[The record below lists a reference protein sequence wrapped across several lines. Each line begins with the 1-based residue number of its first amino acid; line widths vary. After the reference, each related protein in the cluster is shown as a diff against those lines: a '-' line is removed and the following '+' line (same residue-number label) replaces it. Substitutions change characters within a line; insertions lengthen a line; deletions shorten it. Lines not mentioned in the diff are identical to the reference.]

1 MAVKATRV
9 KGTVMLNQPNA
20 KKSLGKRI
28 STEVKRHWQL
38 YVMLILPV
46 TYLIIFAYLP
56 MGGAIIAFKDYSIRG
71 GIWGSDW
78 VGLKHFK
85 NFFTTPDF
93 KVLMRNT
100 LALSLYSLVISFPM
114 PILLA
119 LAINEMRGRHYK
131 KVVQMVTY
139 LPYFISTVVLVGI
152 MQNIFSIR
160 TGLVNNIITALG
172 GTAVDFMGKPELF
185 RSLYV
190 WSGVWQG
197 MGYSAVIYIAA
208 LASVDTSQVE
218 AAIIDGAGRFA
229 RVWNVDIPAI
239 MPTIVI
245 QLILAVGS
253 IMSLGF
259 EKVYLMQ
266 NPVNMQ
272 FSEIISTFVYKRG
285 LINFQYSY
293 ATAVG
298 LFNSVCNLVL
308 IVLANMF
315 SKKVNETSLW

>member
-1 MAVKATRV
+1 MAVRTTGEKGRV
-9 KGTVMLNQPNA
+9 MKNQPNA
-20 KKSLGKRI
+20 KKSMGKRI
-28 STEVKRHWQL
+28 SVEVKRHWQL
-38 YVMLILPV
+38 YLMLVLPV
-46 TYLIIFAYLP
+46 TYLIIFAYFP

-71 GIWGSDW
+71 GIWGSEW

-93 KVLMRNT
+93 KNLMTNT
-100 LALSLYSLVISFPM
+100 LALSLYSLIISFPM

-131 KVVQMVTY
+131 KMVQMVTY

-152 MQNIFSIR
+152 MQNIFSVR
-160 TGLVNNIITALG
+160 TGLVNNIITLFG

-208 LASVDTSQVE
+208 LASVDISQTE

-253 IMSLGF
+253 IMCLGF

-272 FSEIISTFVYKRG
+272 SSEIISTFVYKRG

>member
-1 MAVKATRV
+1 MGVKTTRE
-9 KGTVMLNQPNA
+9 KGMVMNSRPNA
-20 KKSLGKRI
+20 KKSLRKRI
-28 STEVKRHWQL
+28 SVEVKRHWQL
-38 YVMLILPV
+38 YLMLVLPV
-46 TYLIIFAYLP
+46 SYLIIFAYLP
-56 MGGAIIAFKDYSIRG
+56 MGGAVIAFKDYSIRG

-93 KVLMRNT
+93 RNLMRNT
-100 LALSLYSLVISFPM
+100 LALSLYSLIISFPM

-131 KVVQMVTY
+131 KIVQMVTY
-139 LPYFISTVVLVGI
+139 MPYFISTVVLVGI
-152 MQNIFSIR
+152 MQNIFSVR
-160 TGLVNNIITALG
+160 TGLVNNIITLLG

-208 LASVDTSQVE
+208 LASVDISQTE

-272 FSEIISTFVYKRG
+272 SSEIISTFVYKRG

>member
-1 MAVKATRV
+1 MAVRTTGEKGRV
-9 KGTVMLNQPNA
+9 MKNQPNA
-20 KKSLGKRI
+20 KKSMGKRI
-28 STEVKRHWQL
+28 SVEVKRHWQL
-38 YVMLILPV
+38 YLMLVLPV
-46 TYLIIFAYLP
+46 TYLIIFCLSP
-56 MGGAIIAFKDYSIRG
+56 PWGGAVIAFKDYSIRG
-71 GIWGSDW
+71 GIWGSEW

-93 KVLMRNT
+93 KNLMTNT
-100 LALSLYSLVISFPM
+100 LALSLYSLIISFPM

-152 MQNIFSIR
+152 MQNIFSVR
-160 TGLVNNIITALG
+160 TGLVNNIIMLFG
-172 GTAVDFMGKPELF
+172 GKAIDFMGKPGLF

-197 MGYSAVIYIAA
+197 EGFRAILCNSGGAGWISIR
-208 LASVDTSQVE
+208 E
-218 AAIIDGAGRFA
+218 AAIMEGAGLLE

-272 FSEIISTFVYKRG
+272 TSEIISTFVYKRG

-298 LFNSVCNLVL
+298 LFNSVCNMVL

-315 SKKVNETSLW
+315 SKRVNETSLW

>member
-28 STEVKRHWQL
+28 STEVKRHWQV

-56 MGGAIIAFKDYSIRG
+56 MGGAVIAFKDYSIRG

>member
-1 MAVKATRV
+1 MAVRTTGEKGRV
-9 KGTVMLNQPNA
+9 MKNQPNA
-20 KKSLGKRI
+20 KKSMGKRI
-28 STEVKRHWQL
+28 SVEVKRHWQL
-38 YVMLILPV
+38 YLMLVLPV

-56 MGGAIIAFKDYSIRG
+56 MGGAVIAFKDYSIRG
-71 GIWGSDW
+71 GIWGSEW

-93 KVLMRNT
+93 KNLMTNT
-100 LALSLYSLVISFPM
+100 LALSLYSLIISFPM

-152 MQNIFSIR
+152 MQNIFSVR
-160 TGLVNNIITALG
+160 TGLVNNIIMLFG
-172 GTAVDFMGKPELF
+172 GKAIDFMGKPGLF

-208 LASVDTSQVE
+208 LASVDISQTE

-272 FSEIISTFVYKRG
+272 TSEIISTFVYKRG

-298 LFNSVCNLVL
+298 LFNSVCNTVL

-315 SKKVNETSLW
+315 SKRVNETSLW

>member
-1 MAVKATRV
+1 MKTGAMKVKAKNKNRV
-9 KGTVMLNQPNA
+9 KNSN
-20 KKSLGKRI
+20 
-28 STEVKRHWQL
+28 WQFWAIIA
-38 YVMLILPV
+38 VPLIYAIV
-46 TYLIIFAYLP
+46 FAYIP
-56 MGGAIIAFKDYSIRG
+56 MGGVILAFKDYSIRK

-78 VGLKHFK
+78 VGLRYFK
-85 NFFTTPDF
+85 QFLLSPSSS
-93 KVLMRNT
+93 KVIINT
-100 LALSLYSLVISFPM
+100 LVLGFYSLLASFPI

-119 LAINEMRGRHYK
+119 VGLNEVKAVKFK
-131 KVVQMVTY
+131 KTVQMITY
-139 LPYFISTVVLVGI
+139 APYFISTVVMVGML
-152 MQNIFSIR
+152 MQMTDLRIGIINKLL
-160 TGLVNNIITALG
+160 GLFGVGPVNFFG
-172 GTAVDFMGKPELF
+172 DVDIF

>member
-1 MAVKATRV
+1 MGVKTTRE
-9 KGTVMLNQPNA
+9 KGMVMNSRPNA
-20 KKSLGKRI
+20 KKSLRKRI
-28 STEVKRHWQL
+28 SVEVKRHWQL
-38 YVMLILPV
+38 YLMLVLPV
-46 TYLIIFAYLP
+46 SYLIIFAYLP
-56 MGGAIIAFKDYSIRG
+56 MGGAVIAFKDYSIRG

-93 KVLMRNT
+93 RNLMRNT
-100 LALSLYSLVISFPM
+100 LALSLYSLIISFPM

-131 KVVQMVTY
+131 KIVQMVTY

-152 MQNIFSIR
+152 MQNIFSVR
-160 TGLVNNIITALG
+160 TGLVNNIITLLG

-208 LASVDTSQVE
+208 LASVDISQTE

-272 FSEIISTFVYKRG
+272 SSEIISTFVYKRG

>member
-1 MAVKATRV
+1 MAVKTSRA
-9 KGTVMLNQPNA
+9 KGTVMLNQPNT

-56 MGGAIIAFKDYSIRG
+56 MGGAVIAFKDYSIRG

-93 KVLMRNT
+93 KILMRNT

-160 TGLVNNIITALG
+160 TGLINNIITALG

>member
-1 MAVKATRV
+1 
-9 KGTVMLNQPNA
+9 ML
-20 KKSLGKRI
+20 
-28 STEVKRHWQL
+28 V
-38 YVMLILPV
+38 LPV

-56 MGGAIIAFKDYSIRG
+56 MGGAVIAFKDYSIRG
-71 GIWGSDW
+71 GIWGSEW

-93 KVLMRNT
+93 KNLMTNT
-100 LALSLYSLVISFPM
+100 LALSLYSLIISFPM

-152 MQNIFSIR
+152 MQNIFSVR
-160 TGLVNNIITALG
+160 TGLVNNIIMLFG
-172 GTAVDFMGKPELF
+172 GKAIDFMGKPGLF

-208 LASVDTSQVE
+208 LASVDISQTE

-272 FSEIISTFVYKRG
+272 TSEIISTFVYKRG

-298 LFNSVCNLVL
+298 LFNSVCNMVL

-315 SKKVNETSLW
+315 SKRVNETSLW

>member
-1 MAVKATRV
+1 MAVRTTGEKGRV
-9 KGTVMLNQPNA
+9 MKNQPNA
-20 KKSLGKRI
+20 KKSMGKRI
-28 STEVKRHWQL
+28 SVEVKRHWQL
-38 YVMLILPV
+38 YLMLVLPV
-46 TYLIIFAYLP
+46 TYLIIFAYFP

-71 GIWGSDW
+71 GIWGSEW

-93 KVLMRNT
+93 KNLMTNT
-100 LALSLYSLVISFPM
+100 LALSLYSLIISFPM

-152 MQNIFSIR
+152 MQNIFSVR
-160 TGLVNNIITALG
+160 TGLVNNIIMLFG
-172 GTAVDFMGKPELF
+172 GKAVDFMGKPGLF

-208 LASVDTSQVE
+208 LASVDISQTE

-272 FSEIISTFVYKRG
+272 TSEIISTFVYKRG

-298 LFNSVCNLVL
+298 LFNSVCNMVL

-315 SKKVNETSLW
+315 SKRVNETSLW

>member
-56 MGGAIIAFKDYSIRG
+56 MGGAVIAFKDYSIRG

-315 SKKVNETSLW
+315 SKK

>member
-1 MAVKATRV
+1 MGVKTTRE
-9 KGTVMLNQPNA
+9 KGMVMNSRPNA

-28 STEVKRHWQL
+28 SVEVKRHWQL
-38 YVMLILPV
+38 YLMLVLPV
-46 TYLIIFAYLP
+46 TYLLIFAYIP

-93 KVLMRNT
+93 RNLMRNT
-100 LALSLYSLVISFPM
+100 LILSLYSLIISFPM

-131 KVVQMVTY
+131 KMVQMVTY

-152 MQNIFSIR
+152 MQNIFSVR
-160 TGLVNNIITALG
+160 TGLVNNMITLLG

-208 LASVDTSQVE
+208 LASVDISQTE

-272 FSEIISTFVYKRG
+272 SSEIISTFVYKRG

>member
-1 MAVKATRV
+1 MAVRTTGEKGRV
-9 KGTVMLNQPNA
+9 MKNQPNA
-20 KKSLGKRI
+20 KKSMGKRI
-28 STEVKRHWQL
+28 SVEVKRHWQL
-38 YVMLILPV
+38 YLMLVLPV
-46 TYLIIFAYLP
+46 AYLIIFAYLP
-56 MGGAIIAFKDYSIRG
+56 MGGAVIAFKDYSIRG
-71 GIWGSDW
+71 GIWGSEW

-93 KVLMRNT
+93 KNLMTNT
-100 LALSLYSLVISFPM
+100 LALSLYSLIISFPM

-131 KVVQMVTY
+131 KMVQMVTY

-152 MQNIFSIR
+152 MQNIFSVR
-160 TGLVNNIITALG
+160 TGLVNNIITLFG

-208 LASVDTSQVE
+208 LASVDISQTE

-272 FSEIISTFVYKRG
+272 SSEIISTFVYKRG

>member
-1 MAVKATRV
+1 MAVKTTRV
-9 KGTVMLNQPNA
+9 KRAILKSQPNA
-20 KKSLGKRI
+20 KKNIWERI
-28 STEVKRHWQL
+28 SMEVKRHWQL
-38 YVMLILPV
+38 YLMLVLPV

-93 KVLMRNT
+93 SNLMRNT
-100 LALSLYSLVISFPM
+100 LALSLYSLIISFPM

-152 MQNIFSIR
+152 MQNILSVR
-160 TGLVNNIITALG
+160 TGLVNNVITLLG

-298 LFNSVCNLVL
+298 VFNSVCNLVL

>member
-152 MQNIFSIR
+152 MQNIFSVR
-160 TGLVNNIITALG
+160 TGLINNIITAFG
-172 GTAVDFMGKPELF
+172 GTAVDFMGKPEFF

>member
-1 MAVKATRV
+1 MT
-9 KGTVMLNQPNA
+9 
-20 KKSLGKRI
+20 
-28 STEVKRHWQL
+28 
-38 YVMLILPV
+38 
-46 TYLIIFAYLP
+46 
-56 MGGAIIAFKDYSIRG
+56 
-71 GIWGSDW
+71 
-78 VGLKHFK
+78 
-85 NFFTTPDF
+85 
-93 KVLMRNT
+93 NT
-100 LALSLYSLVISFPM
+100 LALSLYSLIISFPM

-131 KVVQMVTY
+131 KMVQMVTY

-152 MQNIFSIR
+152 MQNIFSVR
-160 TGLVNNIITALG
+160 TGLVNNIITLFG

-208 LASVDTSQVE
+208 LASVDISQTE

-272 FSEIISTFVYKRG
+272 SSEIISTFVYKRG

>member
-1 MAVKATRV
+1 MAVKTIRV
-9 KGTVMLNQPNA
+9 KGAILKSQPDV
-20 KKSLGKRI
+20 KKNIWKRI
-28 STEVKRHWQL
+28 SMEVKRHWQL
-38 YVMLILPV
+38 YLMLALPV

-78 VGLKHFK
+78 VGLKHFR

-93 KVLMRNT
+93 RNLMRNT
-100 LALSLYSLVISFPM
+100 LALSLYSLIISFPM

-152 MQNIFSIR
+152 MQNILSVR
-160 TGLVNNIITALG
+160 TGLVNNVITLLG

-272 FSEIISTFVYKRG
+272 YSEIISTFVYKRG

>member
-1 MAVKATRV
+1 
-9 KGTVMLNQPNA
+9 MLNQPNA

>member
-1 MAVKATRV
+1 MAVKTSRV
-9 KGTVMLNQPNA
+9 KGTVMLNQPNS

-56 MGGAIIAFKDYSIRG
+56 MGGAVIAFKDYSIRG

-93 KVLMRNT
+93 KILMRNT
-100 LALSLYSLVISFPM
+100 LALSLYSLIISFPM

-229 RVWNVDIPAI
+229 RVWNVDLPAI

-272 FSEIISTFVYKRG
+272 YSEIISTFVYKRG

>member
-1 MAVKATRV
+1 MAVRTTGDNGRV
-9 KGTVMLNQPNA
+9 MNSQPNS
-20 KKSLGKRI
+20 KKSMGKMI
-28 STEVKRHWQL
+28 YVEVIRHWQL
-38 YVMLILPV
+38 YLMLVLPV
-46 TYLIIFAYLP
+46 TYLIIFAYFP

-71 GIWGSDW
+71 GIWGSEW

-93 KVLMRNT
+93 KNLMTNT
-100 LALSLYSLVISFPM
+100 LALSLYSLIISFPM

-131 KVVQMVTY
+131 KMVQMVTY

-152 MQNIFSIR
+152 MQNIFSVR
-160 TGLVNNIITALG
+160 TGLVNNIITLFG

-208 LASVDTSQVE
+208 LASVDISQTE

-272 FSEIISTFVYKRG
+272 SSEIISTFVYKRG

>member
-1 MAVKATRV
+1 MAVRTTGEKGRV
-9 KGTVMLNQPNA
+9 MKNQPNA
-20 KKSLGKRI
+20 KKSMGKRI
-28 STEVKRHWQL
+28 SVEVKRHWQL
-38 YVMLILPV
+38 YLMLVLPV
-46 TYLIIFAYLP
+46 AYLIIFAYLP
-56 MGGAIIAFKDYSIRG
+56 MGGAVIAFKDYSIRG
-71 GIWGSDW
+71 GIWGSEW

-93 KVLMRNT
+93 KNLMTNT
-100 LALSLYSLVISFPM
+100 LALSLYSLIISFPM

-152 MQNIFSIR
+152 MQNIFSVR
-160 TGLVNNIITALG
+160 TGLVNNIIMLFG
-172 GTAVDFMGKPELF
+172 GKAIDFMGKPGLF

-208 LASVDTSQVE
+208 LASVDISQTE

-272 FSEIISTFVYKRG
+272 TSEIISTFVYKRG

-298 LFNSVCNLVL
+298 LFNSVCNMVL

-315 SKKVNETSLW
+315 SKRVNETSLW

>member
-56 MGGAIIAFKDYSIRG
+56 MGGAVIAFKDYSIRG

-272 FSEIISTFVYKRG
+272 SSEIISTFVYKRG

>member
-1 MAVKATRV
+1 MAVRTTGEKGRV
-9 KGTVMLNQPNA
+9 MKNQPNA
-20 KKSLGKRI
+20 KKSMGKRI
-28 STEVKRHWQL
+28 SVEVKRHWQL
-38 YVMLILPV
+38 YLMLVLPV

-56 MGGAIIAFKDYSIRG
+56 MGGAVIAFKDYSIRG
-71 GIWGSDW
+71 GIRGSEW

-93 KVLMRNT
+93 KNLMTNT
-100 LALSLYSLVISFPM
+100 LALSLYSLIISFPM

-152 MQNIFSIR
+152 MQNIFSVR
-160 TGLVNNIITALG
+160 TGLVNNIIMLFG
-172 GTAVDFMGKPELF
+172 GKAIDFMGKPGLF

-208 LASVDTSQVE
+208 LASVDISQTE

-272 FSEIISTFVYKRG
+272 TSEIISTFVYKRG

-298 LFNSVCNLVL
+298 LFNSVCNMVL

-315 SKKVNETSLW
+315 SKRVNETSLW

>member
-1 MAVKATRV
+1 MAVRTTGEKGRV
-9 KGTVMLNQPNA
+9 MKSQPND
-20 KKSLGKRI
+20 KKSMGKRI
-28 STEVKRHWQL
+28 SVEVKRHWQL
-38 YVMLILPV
+38 YLMLVLPV
-46 TYLIIFAYLP
+46 TYLIIFAYFP

-71 GIWGSDW
+71 GIWGSEW

-93 KVLMRNT
+93 KNLMTNT
-100 LALSLYSLVISFPM
+100 LALSLYSLIISFPM

-131 KVVQMVTY
+131 KMVQMVTY

-152 MQNIFSIR
+152 MQNIFSVR
-160 TGLVNNIITALG
+160 TGLVNNIITLFG

-208 LASVDTSQVE
+208 LASVDISQTE

-272 FSEIISTFVYKRG
+272 SSEIISTFVYKRG

>member
-1 MAVKATRV
+1 MGVKTTRE
-9 KGTVMLNQPNA
+9 KGMVMNSRPNA

-28 STEVKRHWQL
+28 SVEVKRHWQL
-38 YVMLILPV
+38 YLMLVLPV
-46 TYLIIFAYLP
+46 TYLLIFAYLP

-93 KVLMRNT
+93 RNLMRNT
-100 LALSLYSLVISFPM
+100 LILSLYSLIISFPM

-131 KVVQMVTY
+131 KMVQMVTY

-152 MQNIFSIR
+152 MQNIFSVR
-160 TGLVNNIITALG
+160 TGLVNNIITLLG

-208 LASVDTSQVE
+208 LASVDISQTE

-272 FSEIISTFVYKRG
+272 SSEIISTFVYKRG
-285 LINFQYSY
+285 LIDFQYSY

>member
-1 MAVKATRV
+1 MAVRTTGEKGRV
-9 KGTVMLNQPNA
+9 MKSQPNA
-20 KKSLGKRI
+20 KKSIGKRI
-28 STEVKRHWQL
+28 SVEVKRHWQL
-38 YVMLILPV
+38 YLMLVLPV
-46 TYLIIFAYLP
+46 TYLIIFAYFP

-71 GIWGSDW
+71 GIWGSEW

-93 KVLMRNT
+93 KNLMTNT
-100 LALSLYSLVISFPM
+100 LALSLYSLIISFPM

-131 KVVQMVTY
+131 KMVQMVTY

-152 MQNIFSIR
+152 MQNIFSVR
-160 TGLVNNIITALG
+160 TGLVNNIITLFG

-208 LASVDTSQVE
+208 LASVDISQTE

-272 FSEIISTFVYKRG
+272 SSEIISTFVYKRG

-298 LFNSVCNLVL
+298 LFNSVCNMVL

-315 SKKVNETSLW
+315 SKRVNETSLW

>member
-1 MAVKATRV
+1 MRTTGEKGRV
-9 KGTVMLNQPNA
+9 MKNQPNA
-20 KKSLGKRI
+20 KKSMGKRI
-28 STEVKRHWQL
+28 SVEVKRHWQL
-38 YVMLILPV
+38 YLMLVLPV

-56 MGGAIIAFKDYSIRG
+56 MGGAVIAFKDYSIRG
-71 GIWGSDW
+71 GIWGSEW

-93 KVLMRNT
+93 KNLMTNT
-100 LALSLYSLVISFPM
+100 LALSLYSLIISFPM

-152 MQNIFSIR
+152 MQNIFSVR
-160 TGLVNNIITALG
+160 TGLVNNIIMLFG
-172 GTAVDFMGKPELF
+172 GKAIDFMGKPGLF

-208 LASVDTSQVE
+208 LASVDISQTE

-272 FSEIISTFVYKRG
+272 TSEIISTFVYKRG

-298 LFNSVCNLVL
+298 LFNSVCNMVL

-315 SKKVNETSLW
+315 SKRVNETSLW